1 MKMSTRD
8 LAINAILAALYVVF
22 TTINPIGTG
31 AIQLRV
37 SEMLA
42 MVPFFNRKYIPGLLI
57 GVVIANAFSSLGPI
71 DVVVGLSIS
80 VIAYT
85 ISYFVKNVWV
95 NAVQYSLL
103 CAIIVPLM
111 LWQVLGIPYW
121 PTFFAIFISNLIVTL
136 IGTFLISKFGDRMML
151 TRSIEQ

>member
-8 LAINAILAALYVVF
+8 LTINAILAALYVVF

-42 MVPFFNRKYIPGLLI
+42 MVPFFNRQYIPGILV
-57 GVVIANAFSSLGPI
+57 GMFIANMFSSLGPI

-80 VIAYT
+80 IIAYT
-85 ISYFVKNVWV
+85 ISYFVKNVWF
-95 NAVQYSLL
+95 NAFQYSVL

-111 LWQVLGIPYW
+111 LWQVLGVPYW
-121 PTFFAIFISNLIVTL
+121 PTFLAIFISNLIVTF
-136 IGTFLISKFGDRMML
+136 IGTFLLSKFGDRMML
-151 TRSIEQ
+151 TSSIE